1 MGEANSRSLCS
12 PRLLAVLCLAVYL
25 LRISLVLVSMS
36 VNIVMLQILLMQL
49 SLREAAP
56 SRLLAIF
63 VFTIFVSFL
72 LWIFPE
78 PGVQELGCRYILWSW
93 VLLQPIDLCIIS
105 SCGLH
110 LLKRERSLMTYDN
123 NTYWWV

>member
-1 MGEANSRSLCS
+1 MGEANSRSLCR

-72 LWIFPE
+72 LWIFY
-78 PGVQELGCRYILWSW
+78 GAGFSYN
-93 VLLQPIDLCIIS
+93 LLIS
-105 SCGLH
+105 ALYPVVVSIC
-110 LLKRERSLMTYDN
+110 
-123 NTYWWV
+123 